1 MSLTRPAP
9 TADGSRCD
17 MQARASVTR
26 FWQRF
31 IGVLDFVSLDIEEH
45 EPAALRAFDLQR
57 YAPRLLCIEAHG
69 RTQDAIY
76 EWMVTHG
83 YRRVDSYLA
92 YDSVNWYFEP
102 AAP

>member
-1 MSLTRPAP
+1 
-9 TADGSRCD
+9 
-17 MQARASVTR
+17 MQARASVTG

-31 IGVLDFVSLDIEEH
+31 IGVVDFVSLDIEEH

-83 YRRVDSYLA
+83 YRRIDSYLA